1 MQKLEKLLER
11 IIRRVNINLR
21 GQDFDAGPFL
31 SPCVPLRKLSQFYA
45 FYGVTGRH
53 PLHFHFSAS
62 NLAGSYFLGKC
73 RVDGSV
79 LYKSDVRGDE
89 LRAGE

>member
-31 SPCVPLRKLSQFYA
+31 RPCAFASFLSLCLLKSPGGY
-45 FYGVTGRH
+45 
-53 PLHFHFSAS
+53 HFIQR
-62 NLAGSYFLGKC
+62 LAGELQANASG
-73 RVDGSV
+73 RVCSLPD
-79 LYKSDVRGDE
+79 DVRTTQSRGDDPTS
-89 LRAGE
+89 AASG